1 MKMFNWCDNHFLLLN
16 VKKTKEV
23 IFDFRQKD
31 NVHSNISIKGQEVE
45 RVKEYKYLGVVF
57 DEKLDWSKNT
67 ITIKKKLIRDF
78 FS

>member
-1 MKMFNWCDNHFLLLN
+1 MNYKNEISRFVKWCDDHFLLLN

-23 IFDFRQKD
+23 IFDFRHKD

-57 DEKLDWSKNT
+57 DEKLDW
-67 ITIKKKLIRDF
+67 
-78 FS
+78 